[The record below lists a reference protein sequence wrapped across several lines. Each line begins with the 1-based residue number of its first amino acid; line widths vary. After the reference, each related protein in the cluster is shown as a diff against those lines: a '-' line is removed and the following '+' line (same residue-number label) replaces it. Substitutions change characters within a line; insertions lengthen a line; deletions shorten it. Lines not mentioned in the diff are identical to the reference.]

1 MMEFL
6 GILGGSARFRIL
18 LKEPAGGSSVC
29 NNMKKKKKKDQGPRG
44 SGGLREGEEL
54 VRSTCKHADAT
65 PPPYHAVAAGI
76 MVACGRLCGVGCQVW
91 IRSEGEVVE
100 GHQWGFLLGVG
111 GS

>member
-1 MMEFL
+1 MNFL
-6 GILGGSARFRIL
+6 FLHY
-18 LKEPAGGSSVC
+18 C
-29 NNMKKKKKKDQGPRG
+29 WKKKKKKDQEPRG

-76 MVACGRLCGVGCQVW
+76 IMVACGRLCGVGCQVW
-91 IRSEGEVVE
+91 IRSGGEVVE
-100 GHQWGFLLGVG
+100 GQQWGFLLGVG